1 MSNQSS
7 KDLNKEQLI
16 DVARDVF
23 ARFGY
28 KKTTVDDIAQKA
40 GKAKSSLYYYFKS
53 KEDIF
58 IAVLEKEA
66 TILRSKIVNALVDIS
81 SPADQLR
88 TYIITRMV
96 ELKNLPNVYVALTE
110 GFLQSGNVGVQFR
123 EEYDRKE
130 EEFLRNIL
138 YNGALQN
145 IFGIKD
151 SEFGAMALASSLKGM
166 EYLLSVNDDQ
176 SIKERISAVTDILLY
191 GLVKREL

>member
-7 KDLNKEQLI
+7 KDLNKEHLI

-66 TILRSKIVNALVDIS
+66 TILRSKIVNALVNIS
-81 SPADQLR
+81 NPADQLR

-96 ELKNLPNVYVALTE
+96 ELKNLPNVHVALTE
-110 GFLQSGNVGVQFR
+110 GFLQSGNVGVEFR

-130 EEFLRNIL
+130 EEFLKNIL
-138 YNGALQN
+138 QKGASQN
-145 IFGIKD
+145 IFGIND
-151 SEFGAMALASSLKGM
+151 SEFGAVALASSLKGM
-166 EYLLSVNDDQ
+166 EYLLSVNDNQ
-176 SIKERISAVTDILLY
+176 SIKERISAITDILLY
-191 GLVKREL
+191 GLVKRDM